1 MSWDFVVGFWIAG
14 FAGQSKETSARNVR
28 METGESWS
36 ETEKEMSF
44 PDAAASQTYNDILH
58 YSHIDSAVLEAVEE
72 VCL

>member
-1 MSWDFVVGFWIAG
+1 
-14 FAGQSKETSARNVR
+14 